1 MIKIDTSDFNRFSV
15 EVANLSSKSED
26 QVKDVLKNSAFK
38 IESKAKKNINSNKSV
53 KTGHLMRSVSTD
65 VKGLEATIH
74 TSNLKY
80 APMVEFGTK
89 AHIIRPKSKKAL
101 YWKGAS
107 RPVKQVSHPGS
118 KAKPYL
124 IPAFEDEKDN
134 FINDLKEAIEW

>member
-15 EVANLSSKSED
+15 EVANLSSKSENK
-26 QVKDVLKNSAFK
+26 VKDVLKNSAFK

-53 KTGHLMRSVSTD
+53 KTGHLIRSVSTD

>member
-15 EVANLSSKSED
+15 EVANLSGKSED
-26 QVKDVLKNSAFK
+26 KVKDVLKNSAFK
-38 IESKAKKNINSNKSV
+38 IESKAKKNINSNNSV
-53 KTGHLMRSVSTD
+53 KTGHLIRSVSTD

>member
-1 MIKIDTSDFNRFSV
+1 MIKIDASDFNRLSV
-15 EVANLSSKSED
+15 EVANLSGKSED
-26 QVKDVLKNSAFK
+26 KIKDVLKNSAFK

-53 KTGHLMRSVSTD
+53 KTGHLIRSISTD

-118 KAKPYL
+118 NAKPYL

>member
-15 EVANLSSKSED
+15 EVTNLSSKSED
-26 QVKDVLKNSAFK
+26 KVKDVLKNSAFK

-80 APMVEFGTK
+80 APMVEYGTK

>member
-1 MIKIDTSDFNRFSV
+1 MIKIDASDFNRLSV
-15 EVANLSSKSED
+15 EVANLSGKSED
-26 QVKDVLKNSAFK
+26 KIKDVLKNSAFK

-53 KTGHLMRSVSTD
+53 KTGHLIRSISTD

>member
-15 EVANLSSKSED
+15 EVANLSGKSED
-26 QVKDVLKNSAFK
+26 KIKDVLKNSAFK

-53 KTGHLMRSVSTD
+53 KTGHLIRSISTD

-134 FINDLKEAIEW
+134 FINDLKKAIEW